1 MSEDKYSLA
10 SKIVDFSI
18 ADNPAK
24 VKDTV
29 DQLMLDKIQSEVEAR
44 KIDLARQM
52 FNDTSPDP
60 NEEDAEDEDFPEDVD
75 DEELEDDSDVEEY
88 SDDED
93 SDVETEV
100 EITDDE
106 LEDLFSSLEDL
117 EDLESL
123 ENIVD
128 SDPEEFDTEE

>member
-75 DEELEDDSDVEEY
+75 DE
-88 SDDED
+88 D

>member
-52 FNDTSPDP
+52 FNDASPDP
-60 NEEDAEDEDFPEDVD
+60 NEEDAEDEDFPEDV
-75 DEELEDDSDVEEY
+75 
-88 SDDED
+88 DDED

-123 ENIVD
+123 EDIVD

>member
-1 MSEDKYSLA
+1 MSGDKYSLV
-10 SKIVDFSI
+10 SKIVDFSV

-29 DQLMLDKIQSEVEAR
+29 DQLMMDKIQGEVEAR
-44 KIDLARQM
+44 KIELARQM
-52 FNDTSPDP
+52 FNDAVDGP
-60 NEEDAEDEDFPEDVD
+60 EEDETEDEDLSIDGED
-75 DEELEDDSDVEEY
+75 ENFEDDSDE
-88 SDDED
+88 DDD

-106 LEDLFSSLEDL
+106 LEDLFTSLQDL

-123 ENIVD
+123 DDIVD
-128 SDPEEFDTEE
+128 SDSEDYNADNE